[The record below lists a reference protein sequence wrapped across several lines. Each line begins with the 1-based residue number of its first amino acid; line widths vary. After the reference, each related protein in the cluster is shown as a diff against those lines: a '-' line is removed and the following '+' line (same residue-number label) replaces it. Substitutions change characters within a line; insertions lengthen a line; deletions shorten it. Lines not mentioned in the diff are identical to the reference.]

1 MLAGLL
7 LLPALLY
14 LLLSGRVSD
23 LKGPGGLEVTLS
35 QAANQSI
42 PVHSSAD
49 GGGALSYEQVHEV
62 EKGRTASFIARVRDL
77 TPDDPVVLTLTL
89 GAGPIDGTVAA
100 DYARGLTQFP
110 RFRFVAIVDSAGKL
124 VSYMEERAFRHLVES
139 DVVDARVLLDNIEHQ
154 DIGAVRTYPG
164 MIVSTV
170 TPRTSV
176 ADALREMERL
186 RKDALLVTEDG
197 HVKGIVERDWLANAL
212 LLSIVGRG
220 ST

>member
-1 MLAGLL
+1 MKGRLGQIPARDAGALAGAVIFLVLGFMAIDLMTHVAKVRDGAVLAGLL

-100 DYARGLTQFP
+100 DYAFAFAGGGKKP
-110 RFRFVAIVDSAGKL
+110 CSA
-124 VSYMEERAFRHLVES
+124 SYTFTRQLSR
-139 DVVDARVLLDNIEHQ
+139 
-154 DIGAVRTYPG
+154 
-164 MIVSTV
+164 STK
-170 TPRTSV
+170 R
-176 ADALREMERL
+176 
-186 RKDALLVTEDG
+186 
-197 HVKGIVERDWLANAL
+197 
-212 LLSIVGRG
+212 
-220 ST
+220 